1 VPRALPDRAAARP
14 LRPFLVPDSVRRA
27 WPARLTPPVE
37 RARELPCSPGEPH
50 QDDCPQPKHLSSP
63 LRCSHV
69 RMGLQREREALGFAW
84 VRDGGSASTGQATA
98 PLVPP
103 LWVQR
108 QCLVGEVGPASDP
121 GRKPRTLAD
130 DQTRRS
136 STRPPRSPRPCALLG
151 DRIEPFRRRRFRA
164 PTTGYRSRMR
174 RKTVVLLV
182 LSAGLVGN
190 AEPARASISIA
201 NNVVR
206 PALRVD
212 ARGNA
217 EVSWSSGGTRRTL
230 LVPASGLY
238 LPGGR
243 ITTKD
248 VSRPVMVPG
257 LPFAKVTRRGPD
269 GRLYALQTWRVE
281 PNGPVELH
289 FSRWKGAPTTV
300 ALTAE
305 PASGSERLVGRARFQ
320 GRPVAGYSRTN
331 SGIRYRIFAFVD
343 CVECPGPGWRRIAGV
358 APRADGTFRLLVK
371 AKDIGMRYRVTIA
384 GPNLGSTLAPD
395 ASSVAASSRT

>member
-1 VPRALPDRAAARP
+1 
-14 LRPFLVPDSVRRA
+14 
-27 WPARLTPPVE
+27 
-37 RARELPCSPGEPH
+37 
-50 QDDCPQPKHLSSP
+50 
-63 LRCSHV
+63 
-69 RMGLQREREALGFAW
+69 M
-84 VRDGGSASTGQATA
+84 
-98 PLVPP
+98 
-103 LWVQR
+103 
-108 QCLVGEVGPASDP
+108 GEVGPGERSRPEGQDACGRSD
-121 GRKPRTLAD
+121 
-130 DQTRRS
+130 
-136 STRPPRSPRPCALLG
+136 STFFDTTLLG
-151 DRIEPFRRRRFRA
+151 LVDLVPCWETRIEPFRRRRFRA
-164 PTTGYRSRMR
+164 PTTGYRSPMR

-182 LSAGLVGN
+182 LSAGLVGT
-190 AEPARASISIA
+190 AEPAQASISIA

-248 VSRPVMVPG
+248 VSRAVMVPG

-269 GRLYALQTWRVE
+269 GRFYALQTWRVE

-371 AKDIGMRYRVTIA
+371 AKDIGRRYRVTIA
-384 GPNLGSTLAPD
+384 GPNLGSTWHRTRARSPRPRAVEDLGAPEGVLALGLP
-395 ASSVAASSRT
+395 AGGA